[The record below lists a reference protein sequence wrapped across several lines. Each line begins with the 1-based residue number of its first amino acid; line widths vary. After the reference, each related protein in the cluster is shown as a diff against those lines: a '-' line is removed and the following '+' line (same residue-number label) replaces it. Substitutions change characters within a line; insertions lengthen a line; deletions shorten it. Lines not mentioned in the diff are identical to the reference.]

1 MSGDEGERPRV
12 AAVSIKLPPF
22 WQADPNIW
30 FAQVEAQFATKG
42 ITNQKNMFDYVVA
55 SVSPD
60 IATKIRDLILTPP
73 CGESIYKVKRR
84 AYLTHSNIPTAENSA
99 VAQHGGNWRQE
110 THAVPS
116 LVATTGR

>member
-22 WQADPNIW
+22 WPADSNIW

-42 ITNQKNMFDYVVA
+42 ITNQKTMFDYVVA

-60 IATKIRDLILTPP
+60 IATEIRDLILTTP
-73 CGESIYKVKRR
+73 V
-84 AYLTHSNIPTAENSA
+84 ENQYA
-99 VAQHGGNWRQE
+99 RLKE
-110 THAVPS
+110 EFI
-116 LVATTGR
+116 